1 MGGITFGASYILRKY
16 SNITVKGSEKGM
28 EAFHA
33 VLGKEVNGYGFLP
46 LFGEA
51 VVC

>member
-1 MGGITFGASYILRKY
+1 MGGITFGASYILTIIFEY
-16 SNITVKGSEKGM
+16 FLKGSEKGT

-33 VLGKEVNGYGFLP
+33 VLGKEVNGYGFLL